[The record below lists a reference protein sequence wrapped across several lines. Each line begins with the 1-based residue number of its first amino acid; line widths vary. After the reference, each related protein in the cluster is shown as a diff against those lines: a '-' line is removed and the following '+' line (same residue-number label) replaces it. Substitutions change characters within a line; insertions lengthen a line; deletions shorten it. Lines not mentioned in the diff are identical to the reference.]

1 MSRTI
6 LYTRLFRQERVVE
19 SRRPWLHAGVLQKE
33 MFRLK
38 LNDMEK
44 DFVTLVRGG
53 LCMVDRDVAYW
64 IKKQLWEVGISDR
77 WIQWELP
84 LKFIDAITAVLPG
97 HPLREEFATARKDET
112 ECHVFWLMACNLQ
125 KNATRS
131 GSSP

>member
-1 MSRTI
+1 M
-6 LYTRLFRQERVVE
+6 
-19 SRRPWLHAGVLQKE
+19 HAGVLQKE
-33 MFRLK
+33 MSRLK
-38 LNDMEK
+38 LSVMEN
-44 DFVTLVRGG
+44 DFVKLVREG
-53 LCMVDRDVAYW
+53 LCMVDRDVSYW

-77 WIQWELP
+77 WIPKELP

-125 KNATRS
+125 KNATSS